1 MKTIVP
7 RSFIRFMVAIFCITI
22 AGCSSLPPP
31 QIAEVEQTP
40 PPKSKSYGHVK
51 FGNPYTIN
59 GRTYYPMSDE
69 ESEHFVAEGIASW
82 YGPNFHGEDT
92 ANGEFFDMYGMT
104 AAHKTLPLP
113 MTVRVTNLDNGRETV
128 VRVNDRGPFIGD
140 RIIDLSKSAAKE
152 LGFLDKGTAKV
163 RIEALGIA
171 DPLPSDHPYSPYRP
185 RTVASRAKSDKNHQ
199 QGLHNETRKVQN
211 KGGVPGSGYFVQ
223 VGAFLSRKN
232 AATLATRIQ
241 STAKAEVRKGL
252 KTGDNFF
259 RVLVG
264 PYPSPVGADVML
276 ARLSNLGLKQSRI
289 IAE

>member
-1 MKTIVP
+1 
-7 RSFIRFMVAIFCITI
+7 
-22 AGCSSLPPP
+22 
-31 QIAEVEQTP
+31 
-40 PPKSKSYGHVK
+40 
-51 FGNPYTIN
+51 
-59 GRTYYPMSDE
+59 MSDE

-199 QGLHNETRKVQN
+199 QDLHNETRKVQN

-241 STAKAEVRKGL
+241 STAKAEVRKGS